1 MAKKCHTGTTSFKG
15 TPERN
20 QQALKSTAVFPD
32 SKTVLR
38 EASRS
43 RDSRLCLTN
52 RRFPIDKPDHFQ
64 LSKATDGS
72 NNPNGGGD
80 QTGTCHPRDRDLSAN
95 LMSHFLR
102 SSNAG
107 RHHPPLKHGQHGPP
121 RPLNSAPRTR
131 SKLSGISAT
140 AQSRHQIDRTGS
152 S

>member
-1 MAKKCHTGTTSFKG
+1 
-15 TPERN
+15 
-20 QQALKSTAVFPD
+20 
-32 SKTVLR
+32 
-38 EASRS
+38 
-43 RDSRLCLTN
+43 
-52 RRFPIDKPDHFQ
+52 
-64 LSKATDGS
+64 
-72 NNPNGGGD
+72 
-80 QTGTCHPRDRDLSAN
+80 

-140 AQSRHQIDRTGS
+140 AQSRRQIDRTGS

>member
-43 RDSRLCLTN
+43 RDSRLCLTT
-52 RRFPIDKPDHFQ
+52 RRSPIDKPDHFQ
-64 LSKATDGS
+64 PSKVTDGS

-80 QTGTCHPRDRDLSAN
+80 QGTCHPRDRDLSAN

-107 RHHPPLKHGQHGPP
+107 RHHQPLKHGHRGPP
-121 RPLNSAPRTR
+121 RPLNSAPRTH

-140 AQSRHQIDRTGS
+140 AQSRRQINRTGS